1 MDRRLPRQNFPLN
14 LPTNRRLC
22 STVGGRIV
30 EGWAAHCSAVS
41 AARSRAATM
50 TNLAR
55 SSLALVLHA
64 LFGAA
69 KSCALVNLFM
79 ICPRWS
85 ASGQPTTNQ
94 ILLLI
99 TAISWHSV
107 CVIACP
113 AFADRAYWLAS
124 AIVPMAEFGKASSF
138 ESVIVS
144 HNPPNIQIVA
154 STTATC
160 DDLLQRNAVLAA
172 LPRNGAGGD
181 YDSSFFFL
189 LKRKITKSAVLVHL
203 QADTP
208 RNIASRQIAGIL
220 DTDVAKN
227 ATTIADKMNTEWLNG
242 QIGAL
247 KDSGVF
253 FLPFSGFFR
262 GRPQIAVGLP
272 QCEREQRDKNCC
284 KSSNSALVLPNEQP
298 ETILSPSEQ
307 DREIGGTLLKGLLAA
322 LILGALYAGLKRL

>member
-99 TAISWHSV
+99 TAISWHLCEHVLFPILCRVTGS
-107 CVIACP
+107 CP
-113 AFADRAYWLAS
+113 TS
-124 AIVPMAEFGKASSF
+124 
-138 ESVIVS
+138 
-144 HNPPNIQIVA
+144 
-154 STTATC
+154 
-160 DDLLQRNAVLAA
+160 
-172 LPRNGAGGD
+172 
-181 YDSSFFFL
+181 
-189 LKRKITKSAVLVHL
+189 
-203 QADTP
+203 
-208 RNIASRQIAGIL
+208 
-220 DTDVAKN
+220 
-227 ATTIADKMNTEWLNG
+227 
-242 QIGAL
+242 
-247 KDSGVF
+247 
-253 FLPFSGFFR
+253 
-262 GRPQIAVGLP
+262 
-272 QCEREQRDKNCC
+272 
-284 KSSNSALVLPNEQP
+284 SALEEMPRRQF
-298 ETILSPSEQ
+298 
-307 DREIGGTLLKGLLAA
+307 R
-322 LILGALYAGLKRL
+322 YAGLDYCECDAGTP